1 MCTVPPTGLGIP
13 AVGTRGLFLLETRIS
28 QEMDKTACAHQVS
41 VGALWWGKKLRNQS
55 NKVHRDGG
63 NKKKQ
68 KKNVYHCG
76 DWVGRSTGKI
86 KILELVRFGKV
97 RSLKN

>member
-1 MCTVPPTGLGIP
+1 MCTVPPTGLGVP

-68 KKNVYHCG
+68 KKKCISLWILG
-76 DWVGRSTGKI
+76 GK
-86 KILELVRFGKV
+86 ELRED
-97 RSLKN
+97 KNIGVSEIWKSI